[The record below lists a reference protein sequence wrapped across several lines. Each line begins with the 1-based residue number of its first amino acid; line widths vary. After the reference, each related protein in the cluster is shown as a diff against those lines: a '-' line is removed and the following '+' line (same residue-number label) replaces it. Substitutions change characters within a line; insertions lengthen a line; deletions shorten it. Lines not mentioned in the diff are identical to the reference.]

1 MFVIGSLCLQ
11 VDYILGVNP
20 NNMSYM
26 VGFGSNYPKQ
36 VHHRAAS
43 IPSVGKAP
51 RNMTCRDGWT
61 YFSTSKDNPNVLV
74 GAVVGGP
81 DRFDKFEDLRWNFE
95 QSEPAIYI
103 NAPLTGALA
112 YLYGENSLLCDL
124 LSLENMEGDTGLET
138 T

>member
-1 MFVIGSLCLQ
+1 VAYLQ

-36 VHHRAAS
+36 VHHRASS
-43 IPSVGKAP
+43 IPSTHVRP
-51 RNMTCRDGWT
+51 ENMTCKQGWP
-61 YFSTSKDNPNVLV
+61 YYGINEENPNVLV

-81 DRFDKFEDLRWNFE
+81 DKLDKFEDLRWNFE

-103 NAPLTGALA
+103 NAPLTGVLA
-112 YLYGENSLLCDL
+112 YCFGENSLLCDL
-124 LSLENMEGDTGLET
+124 LDVET
-138 T
+138 MGGKSGVKPS